1 MAWCTTIPILTVL
14 VICIQHISSLPID
27 NTSKSQEKSQAEI
40 RASLIT
46 KDNFKDYYSA
56 LQKRQKKSSFK
67 NNLPKPFV
75 ISTQLNVG
83 PTSTASG
90 NRRGRSF
97 QDADGSTVV
106 EGIRVPDDE
115 SDAITHRNGRFINN
129 VFVSNDALVPKE
141 TVVSW
146 QPSIQ
151 EARQP
156 RAYGGNQWN
165 VMSSRRVS
173 QPRSGLPYPAFNYDD
188 HYRGRT
194 PDLPDSIAVE
204 SRQQPLVLR
213 PDGKP
218 ISSSGSFSDSSIPNP
233 AETGRDYSYHA
244 GSTNGGRPVYYVVEE
259 QEKLHDDRSP
269 YNFEPADTHTS
280 FTSAIADYTQAGSYN
295 KANDPLGAGPGAAAN
310 PGDFIIKEHTY
321 TMCPGCPTFSIPIP
335 IPKSTLLG
343 FGSLGKKPQ
352 PKQPP
357 RRAGL
362 PQKEKKKNV
371 QYQYSR
377 NQTFLEKVGDR
388 IWNRYQEVYIP
399 ILEKADEVL
408 PDFFDPI
415 LDAGQSFLGVEDDE
429 NTIEERI
436 EKEPKKEEIEEKDED
451 EEESSGFNLIP
462 VIIGGVS
469 AAALGVAAYLSA
481 TPHEINLGSDA
492 VTGRQ
497 ARLLN
502 HRPLQVASEAL
513 VEEANQIV
521 ESIQNANKKYATN

>member
-1 MAWCTTIPILTVL
+1 
-14 VICIQHISSLPID
+14 
-27 NTSKSQEKSQAEI
+27 
-40 RASLIT
+40 
-46 KDNFKDYYSA
+46 
-56 LQKRQKKSSFK
+56 
-67 NNLPKPFV
+67 
-75 ISTQLNVG
+75 
-83 PTSTASG
+83 
-90 NRRGRSF
+90 
-97 QDADGSTVV
+97 
-106 EGIRVPDDE
+106 
-115 SDAITHRNGRFINN
+115 
-129 VFVSNDALVPKE
+129 
-141 TVVSW
+141 
-146 QPSIQ
+146 
-151 EARQP
+151 
-156 RAYGGNQWN
+156 
-165 VMSSRRVS
+165 MSSRRVS

-218 ISSSGSFSDSSIPNP
+218 ISSSGSFSDSSVPNP

-343 FGSLGKKPQ
+343 FGNLGKKPQ

-362 PQKEKKKNV
+362 PQKEKKKKV
-371 QYQYSR
+371 EYQYSR

-451 EEESSGFNLIP
+451 DEESSAFNLIP

-481 TPHEINLGSDA
+481 TPHNINLGSDA
-492 VTGRQ
+492 VSGRQ

-502 HRPLQVASEAL
+502 HRPLQVASDAL

-521 ESIQNANKKYATN
+521 ESIQSANKKYATN

>member
-1 MAWCTTIPILTVL
+1 MAWSTFHIITIAIV
-14 VICIQHISSLPID
+14 CIQHISSMPID
-27 NTSKSQEKSQAEI
+27 QASTSQDKSQAEI

-83 PTSTASG
+83 PTPSASG
-90 NRRGRSF
+90 NRR
-97 QDADGSTVV
+97 
-106 EGIRVPDDE
+106 
-115 SDAITHRNGRFINN
+115 
-129 VFVSNDALVPKE
+129 VPKE

-146 QPSIQ
+146 QPAIQ

-165 VMSSRRVS
+165 VMSSRRIS

-218 ISSSGSFSDSSIPNP
+218 ISSSPSFSDCSIPNP

-295 KANDPLGAGPGAAAN
+295 AANGPLGAGPGAAAN
-310 PGDFIIKEHTY
+310 PGDFIIKEHPY

-343 FGSLGKKPQ
+343 FGNLGKKPQ

-408 PDFFDPI
+408 PDFFDPV
-415 LDAGQSFLGVEDDE
+415 LDADQNFLGAEDDE
-429 NTIEERI
+429 NTIE
-436 EKEPKKEEIEEKDED
+436 
-451 EEESSGFNLIP
+451 
-462 VIIGGVS
+462 
-469 AAALGVAAYLSA
+469 
-481 TPHEINLGSDA
+481 
-492 VTGRQ
+492 
-497 ARLLN
+497 
-502 HRPLQVASEAL
+502 
-513 VEEANQIV
+513 
-521 ESIQNANKKYATN
+521 